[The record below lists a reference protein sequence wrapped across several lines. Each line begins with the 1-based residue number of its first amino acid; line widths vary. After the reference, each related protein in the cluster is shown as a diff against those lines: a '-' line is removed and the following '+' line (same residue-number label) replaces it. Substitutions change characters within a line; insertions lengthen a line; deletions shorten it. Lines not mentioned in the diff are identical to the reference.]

1 MDDIY
6 FFKSFRFKQFL
17 IHKYRHNNN
26 LHGIGMHFIGYMLE
40 GEGVLTS
47 KELSIHVKAGDM
59 FYIPKG
65 CRYQSIWSSENNI
78 RFYSLGFAYMPSS
91 CSFRLQKICKTDEMM
106 ELLYKITA
114 ELKVTPFSVGALYSL
129 FGLAALTM
137 EKSVSDGSIVID
149 EAIAVMKRNPTLSM
163 REVAF
168 SCNVSESTLYNT
180 FKAVLGKTPNRV
192 RSEIQCQQ
200 VIELLETTDYPIE
213 KIVHKTG
220 FSSSSY
226 MRKKLFEYTAKTPRE
241 IRKSGSGI

>member
-6 FFKSFRFKQFL
+6 FFKSFRFKQFI

-40 GEGVLTS
+40 GEGVLSS
-47 KELSIHVKAGDM
+47 KEYSIHVKAGDM

-78 RFYSLGFAYMPSS
+78 RFYSLGFAYLPSS
-91 CSFRLQKICKTDEMM
+91 LSFELQKIEKTDKMM
-106 ELLYKITA
+106 EMLNGITR
-114 ELKVTPFSVGALYSL
+114 ELKVTAYSVGLLYTL
-129 FGLAALTM
+129 LGLALPTM
-137 EKSVSDGSIVID
+137 EKSSSGGNTVID
-149 EAIAVMKRNPTLSM
+149 EAIDVMKTNPTLTM

-168 SCNVSESTLYNT
+168 RCNVSESTLYNV
-180 FKAVLGKTPNRV
+180 FKAVLNKTPNSV

-213 KIVHKTG
+213 KIAYKTG

-226 MRKKLFEYTAKTPRE
+226 MRKKLFEYTARTPRE